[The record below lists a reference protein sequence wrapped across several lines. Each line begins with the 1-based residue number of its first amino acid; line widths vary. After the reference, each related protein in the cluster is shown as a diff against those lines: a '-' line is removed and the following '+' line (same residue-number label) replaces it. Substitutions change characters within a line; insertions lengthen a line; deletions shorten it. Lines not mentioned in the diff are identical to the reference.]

1 MTAVTQ
7 SMWLDMLIIFGLQV
21 VYVSL
26 MTLRWLFVMKGNRY
40 PAAALSVAEVI
51 IWVYALGLV
60 VSQLGDWPRLLAYA
74 LGYATGQL
82 TGSRLEELL
91 AYGYTAVQVVAKS
104 PTELPRI
111 LREQGF
117 GVTTWPASGRDGH
130 REVILVVARRRWTGE
145 LFRLIETHEPG
156 AFTVLMEPRSFRGG
170 FLARRVQPVPG
181 AAPPIAPG
189 PTA

>member
-1 MTAVTQ
+1 
-7 SMWLDMLIIFGLQV
+7 MLIIFALQV

-26 MTLRWLFVMKGNRY
+26 MTLRWILLLKGNRY
-40 PAAALSVAEVI
+40 PASAISVVEVI

-60 VSQLGDWPRLLAYA
+60 VSQLGDWPRLVAYA
-74 LGYATGQL
+74 LGYAAGSL

-91 AYGYTAVQVVAKS
+91 AYGYTTVQVIANS

-111 LREQGF
+111 LRENGF

-130 REVILVVARRRWTGE
+130 REVILVVLRRRWTGE
-145 LFRLIETHEPG
+145 LFRLIESHEPG
-156 AFTVLMEPRSFRGG
+156 AFTLLMEPRAFRGG
-170 FLARRVQPVPG
+170 FLTRHMP
-181 AAPPIAPG
+181 AAPGPPGSPTVPG